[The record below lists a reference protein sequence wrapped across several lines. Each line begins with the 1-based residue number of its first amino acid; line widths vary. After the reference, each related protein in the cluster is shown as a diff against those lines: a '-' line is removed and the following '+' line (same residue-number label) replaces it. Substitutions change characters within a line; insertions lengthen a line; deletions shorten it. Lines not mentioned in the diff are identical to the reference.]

1 MRYTGW
7 KPWGKYMA
15 KSRSKK
21 YHTVGR
27 RIAVRFEGA
36 SNFQAVDSADHTEI
50 PKFRVLD
57 FNTQGC
63 RLSSFDCLNDR
74 YSCDSIV
81 ELKFRIAAFHPD
93 GNPWLGYPVVG
104 RVVSSDSKANEL
116 SIVFSRPLRLE
127 QLGHFGP
134 FFVSPRRQ
142 TDAERRVIYEQQEK
156 LAMSDIQELQ
166 QSTRENINR
175 LFNLLMIGAPS
186 IGGLLVAGVL
196 LNFEPAVIS
205 GADVPSEFGIAL
217 AVLLPL
223 FCAVTSSVAFLIYSQ
238 KTARVRERVAFCMLL
253 QRYIWMGA
261 FPPCYRGWHDAQ
273 LNMRQFELRG
283 SDKKIFRDPSP
294 IKESL
299 GVSWQVPFT
308 KDPFTAAGVFS
319 FVALTVISI
328 VVTGFGLWG
337 AFDRVDGESGIW
349 KIIVALAITAVVLFF
364 FVTVLYKELRVQRGH
379 KSTRHIM
386 LRYCELLKCV
396 PPYDPLNCGKLRF
409 THKDA

>member
-1 MRYTGW
+1 MS
-7 KPWGKYMA
+7 KQIDSSCE
-15 KSRSKK
+15 KSA
-21 YHTVGR
+21 R

-36 SNFQAVDSADHTEI
+36 SNFQAVDSSDHTQI
-50 PKFRVLD
+50 PGFRVLD

-63 RLSSFDCLNDR
+63 RLKAYEKLDKALDCDTV
-74 YSCDSIV
+74 V
-81 ELKFRIAAFHPD
+81 ELKFRIPDFHSD
-93 GNPWLGYPVVG
+93 GSPWLGHAVAG
-104 RVVSSDSKANEL
+104 RVVSSDSNLGEL
-116 SIVFSRPLRLE
+116 SVVFSRPLRLE

-134 FFVSPRRQ
+134 FFVSPRRK
-142 TDAERRVIYEQQEK
+142 THAERRVIYEQQEK
-156 LAMSDIQELQ
+156 LASSDIQELQ

-175 LFNLLMIGAPS
+175 LFSLLTIGAPS
-186 IGGLLVAGVL
+186 IGGLLVAGIL
-196 LNFEPAVIS
+196 LNFEPEVFS

-217 AVLLPL
+217 AVLIPL
-223 FCAVTSSVAFLIYSQ
+223 FCAITSSVAFLIYAQ

-283 SDKKIFRDPSP
+283 SDKKVFRDPPP

-299 GVSWQVPFT
+299 GISWQVPFT

-319 FVALTVISI
+319 FVLLTIVSI
-328 VVTGFGLWG
+328 VVTGFGLWS
-337 AFDRVDGESGIW
+337 AFDHVDSGSGIW
-349 KIIVALAITAVVLFF
+349 KVAVALAVTLITLFF
-364 FVTVLYKELRVQRGH
+364 FVTVLYKEIRVQCGH
-379 KSTRHIM
+379 KSTRHII

-396 PPYDPLNCGKLRF
+396 PPYDPLNSGKLRF